1 MSYNETEGDFITRE
15 DDMERYVKSYKYLVI
30 KADRSVELYQSLR
43 RIQKDILVDSSTI
56 SKKMKENGGDH
67 CICMSKPMN
76 YVFYIKKLT

>member
-1 MSYNETEGDFITRE
+1 MSYNETEADFITRE

-56 SKKMKENGGDH
+56 SKRMKENGGDH
-67 CICMSKPMN
+67 CICVSKPMN

>member
-1 MSYNETEGDFITRE
+1 MLHNETDGDFITRE
-15 DDMERYVKSYKYLVI
+15 DDMEKYVKSYKYLVI
-30 KADRSVELYQSLR
+30 KADTSVELYQSLR

-67 CICMSKPMN
+67 CICVSKPMN

>member
-1 MSYNETEGDFITRE
+1 MSHNETEGDFITRE
-15 DDMERYVKSYKYLVI
+15 DNMERYVKSYKYLVI
-30 KADRSVELYQSLR
+30 KSDRSIELYQSLR

-67 CICMSKPMN
+67 CICVSKPMN

>member
-56 SKKMKENGGDH
+56 SKRMKENGGDH
-67 CICMSKPMN
+67 CICVSKPMN

>member
-1 MSYNETEGDFITRE
+1 MSHNETEGDFITRE
-15 DDMERYVKSYKYLVI
+15 DNMERYVKSYKYLVI

-67 CICMSKPMN
+67 CICVSKPMN

>member
-1 MSYNETEGDFITRE
+1 MSHNETEADFITRE
-15 DDMERYVKSYKYLVI
+15 DNMERYVKSYKYLVI

-67 CICMSKPMN
+67 CICVSKPMN

>member
-1 MSYNETEGDFITRE
+1 MSYNETEADFITRE

-67 CICMSKPMN
+67 CICVSKPMN

>member
-1 MSYNETEGDFITRE
+1 MSHNETEGDFITRE

-67 CICMSKPMN
+67 CICVSKPMN